1 MRVTHPRLAADLGR
15 SGRLGVAVITLVR
28 MPLIL
33 RALLDAGLGRRLRRH
48 LMASLHD
55 AVGRRCLRRDWLT
68 PLRGLLRSWLRRS
81 SHAPL
86 HGLVRRR
93 LRRGGR
99 TPLYGLA
106 RRRGLR
112 RGRLAAL
119 HEPLF
124 CDFSLVPPTRGAR
137 RIARRC
143 FVLSNQPCE
152 FDQRVR
158 SSLPCRRR
166 SSRALCSRDRRCRIR
181 AYATISVVRHAYP
194 YTVSGVP
201 LSCESASTAVRRW
214 AFASGLDVLHRPIT
228 LRMAHRPR
236 AAQAPRREP

>member
-1 MRVTHPRLAADLGR
+1 M
-15 SGRLGVAVITLVR
+15 
-28 MPLIL
+28 
-33 RALLDAGLGRRLRRH
+33 
-48 LMASLHD
+48 
-55 AVGRRCLRRDWLT
+55 RRCT
-68 PLRGLLRSWLRRS
+68 
-81 SHAPL
+81 
-86 HGLVRRR
+86 GLVRRR

-119 HEPLF
+119 YNPLF

-152 FDQRVR
+152 LDQRVR
-158 SSLPCRRR
+158 SRLPCRRR

-201 LSCESASTAVRRW
+201 LSCRVRIDRSSTMGVR
-214 AFASGLDVLHRPIT
+214 V
-228 LRMAHRPR
+228 RPR
-236 AAQAPRREP
+236 RSAQAYHIADGAPTPSSPSPTERTVAMPSTNARRAKVISLSSCIIKRNCGRSCCLGSNGHGTRSPIRADRRRRGAAHAPPPPLR